1 MPIYRLSSP
10 CRWKISQ
17 HLIIKYNDWV
27 KHEQT
32 SRTVISKTDLFTPR
46 EDKFCEYLH
55 YTPKNISFWLR
66 SRGERNT
73 NFVRFVQIL
82 PIFAVKRPD
91 YKRAPTEITL
101 SMLVIIIIWRWSWP
115 VLKSGWSLSEL
126 SNESLEWW
134 WISWITMDITR
145 HINISASM
153 MIKFITVHNQRV

>member
-1 MPIYRLSSP
+1 MFLCQSMIFNVRTSNRKFYMPIYRLSSP

-17 HLIIKYNDWV
+17 HLIITYNDWV

-55 YTPKNISFWLR
+55 YTPKNISIWLR

-73 NFVRFVQIL
+73 DFVRFVQIL

-91 YKRAPTEITL
+91 YIQLYQHPLISRF
-101 SMLVIIIIWRWSWP
+101 
-115 VLKSGWSLSEL
+115 
-126 SNESLEWW
+126 SNFHSCWYNC
-134 WISWITMDITR
+134 ISTR
-145 HINISASM
+145 KMFYIS
-153 MIKFITVHNQRV
+153 